1 MFLYNRKDLYMKKI
15 KIKQHHIDKAKNL
28 SNNLGILK
36 NSITSGEGNIAG
48 FIGEVVVAEFL
59 EAEHNNTYDSDLT
72 WLGNITI
79 DVKTKRTTVEPKDYY
94 ECSIAAYNTKQN
106 CDLYAFCRV
115 NSELDTL
122 WFLGMIPK
130 ETYFKNARFLKKG
143 QLDGDNGFIV
153 KADCYNM
160 EIKYIWYELEKLIG
174 LKTS

>member
-1 MFLYNRKDLYMKKI
+1 MKKI
-15 KIKQHHIDKAKNL
+15 KIKQHHIDKAKL
-28 SNNLGILK
+28 LAKELGTLN
-36 NSITSGEGNIAG
+36 NSITRGEGNLAG
-48 FIGEVVVAEFL
+48 FIGEVVVCEIL

-72 WLGNITI
+72 WIDGITI

-115 NSELDTL
+115 SSNMDTL

-130 ETYFKNARFLKKG
+130 ETYFKQSRFLKKG
-143 QLDGDNGFIV
+143 QVDGDNNFIV

-160 EIKYIWYELEKLIG
+160 EIKDIWNSFQKLIG
-174 LKTS
+174 LDS